1 MIERR
6 VLLVQVD
13 APLQE
18 TNTRREIVA
27 NERFESAL
35 ESLQRRTFVELFE
48 RCPDGERIVGLR
60 HREIKQPELQA
71 REMELGVDVERGAH
85 LRHGF
90 GIFAPLREL
99 GA

>member
-1 MIERR
+1 MH
-6 VLLVQVD
+6 
-13 APLQE
+13 AG
-18 TNTRREIVA
+18 EIVA
-27 NERFESAL
+27 NERFEPAF
-35 ESLQRRTFVELFE
+35 ESLQRRAFVELFE
-48 RCPDGERIVGLR
+48 RCPDGERIAGLR
-60 HREIKQPELQA
+60 HRQIEQPELQS